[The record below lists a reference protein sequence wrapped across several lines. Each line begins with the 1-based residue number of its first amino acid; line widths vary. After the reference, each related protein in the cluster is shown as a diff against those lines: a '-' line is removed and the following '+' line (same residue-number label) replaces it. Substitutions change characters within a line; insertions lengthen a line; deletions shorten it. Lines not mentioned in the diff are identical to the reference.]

1 MHPTKQAWKKLPNNK
16 IPVSVNYYKLG
27 TAQIPNLKARTGICL
42 AVQASTQTLH
52 ATSIALIPTLPTPSV
67 YASHHLFKDITW
79 DTS

>member
-1 MHPTKQAWKKLPNNK
+1 MHPTKKAWKKLPNNK

-27 TAQIPNLKARTGICL
+27 TAQISNLRAGTGICL

-52 ATSIALIPTLPTPSV
+52 ATSMALIPTLPTPSIL
-67 YASHHLFKDITW
+67 ASHHLFKGIVR